1 MPEGDAWS
9 LVGVPISYSK
19 TTRRRRRSLHATWG
33 QMRLVSEDRSPIS
46 AVTFDVYGTLVQF
59 HEAVEMVLAHII
71 AEMAVNIP
79 MPALK
84 ADFRSTQGPLQQ
96 AAHWIP
102 YKEVL
107 QRGLVM
113 TLERHGLTYRPEY
126 GERLVTAIAE
136 ARPFPEVPG
145 VLATLQRHVHLVLI
159 SNTDNDMIA
168 RNLAHLT
175 VTPDVIVTAEEAKAY
190 KPAHGIFQYAWERAG
205 VRPGE
210 TVHVAAGFH
219 HDIEP
224 AHALG
229 VRRVWINRRGEEGD
243 QRFGP
248 YDELAD
254 LSNLPSVLGL

>member
-1 MPEGDAWS
+1 M
-9 LVGVPISYSK
+9 PIS
-19 TTRRRRRSLHATWG
+19 
-33 QMRLVSEDRSPIS
+33 V
-46 AVTFDVYGTLVQF
+46 VTFDVYGTLVQY
-59 HEAVEMVLAHII
+59 HEAVEMVLAGII
-71 AEMAVNIP
+71 GELGANIS

-96 AAHWIP
+96 TGRWLP

-107 QRGLVM
+107 QRGLAM
-113 TLERHGLTYRPEY
+113 ALERHGLAYRLEH

-145 VLATLQRHVHLVLI
+145 TLAALQRHVRLVLI

-168 RNLAHLT
+168 RNLAYLIIK
-175 VTPDVIVTAEEAKAY
+175 PDLGVTAEEAKVY
-190 KPAHGIFQYAWERAG
+190 KPAHGIFRYAWECAG
-205 VRPGE
+205 VRPVE

-248 YDELAD
+248 YAELPD
-254 LSNLPSVLGL
+254 LSRLPSVLDL